1 MITITDR
8 LIQLNNERLDAITRL
23 VTKGIVCNNNATF
36 TELIN
41 LLELASVVDTSDA
54 TATASDIVQNKIG
67 YGADGKLMGTR
78 AVNGTWTI
86 KEQLD
91 ITNTPGDYVY
101 ISGRNITKYITYVGD
116 TAFPNLGSADNLF
129 GFMPSLEVV
138 GNIKLPVSK
147 SVYMLF
153 HSSTRLKKI
162 GLIDADLVTNC
173 DSAFDYYGSGR
184 MFIDLTDFKGFK
196 NLGKGFPTTTSEHS
210 GVTTLDLTKCPA
222 LTHESLVSI
231 IHWLYDLTGIG
242 VARQYLKLHPN
253 CKARLSAAEIAIA
266 TQKGWDVE

>member
-23 VTKGIVCNNNATF
+23 VNKGIVCNNNATF

-41 LLELASVVDTSDA
+41 LLELAPFVDTSDA
-54 TATASDIVQNKIG
+54 TALASDIVQNKIG
-67 YGADGKLMGTR
+67 YGADGKLIGTR
-78 AVNGTWTI
+78 AVNGTWAI
-86 KEQLD
+86 KEQLEVTQPSGGS
-91 ITNTPGDYVY
+91 IYVGGY
-101 ISGRNITKYITYVGD
+101 NIVKYITYVGD
-116 TAFPNLGSADNLF
+116 TTFPNLDSATGLF
-129 GFMPSLEVV
+129 SIMPSLEVI
-138 GNIKLPVSK
+138 GNIGLPVSK
-147 SVYMLF
+147 SINMIF

-162 GLIDADLVTNC
+162 GLIDADLATMC
-173 DSAFDYYGSGR
+173 GSAFDYYGSR
-184 MFIDLTDFKGFK
+184 IFVDLTDFKGFK

-210 GVTTLDLTKCPA
+210 GNTTLDLTNCPA

-231 IHWLYDLTGIG
+231 IHWLYDLTSIG

-253 CKARLSAAEIAIA
+253 CKARLSEDELAIA